1 MMLNEK
7 LEATFWENGQ
17 QIAVSSNLLEASSSS
32 SESVLF
38 SSLGSLLP
46 ATLKRSSSL
55 TVYGKFS
62 EIQILILTQIVSQ

>member
-7 LEATFWENGQ
+7 LEATFWENRQ
-17 QIAVSSNLLEASSSS
+17 KIAVSSNLLEASSSS
-32 SESVLF
+32 SESVVF

-55 TVYGKFS
+55 TVYGNFS